1 MHKLY
6 NIVGKYCLILDK
18 SLQLQLTQLSK
29 TLNPLHWRVREW
41 QIFIKNLC
49 LIAIA
54 KSLLISI
61 KLLKNIIDIQVIILM
76 CFFFRNVYKL
86 HIIIAGIHN
95 AFSLPPSLY
104 TFPTSKNIIT

>member
-1 MHKLY
+1 M
-6 NIVGKYCLILDK
+6 GKYCLILDK
-18 SLQLQLTQLSK
+18 SLQLPLTQLSK

-41 QIFIKNLC
+41 QRFIKNLC

-61 KLLKNIIDIQVIILM
+61 KLLKNIIDIQVILNSNV
-76 CFFFRNVYKL
+76 FLFRNVYKL

-95 AFSLPPSLY
+95 AFSLPPFLY
-104 TFPTSKNIIT
+104 TFPTYKNIIT